1 MASRGQWQHWPTQSS
16 WKWQLAWPLS
26 KPIEKCKS
34 TWRWCLAQWT
44 LFLQLG
50 IQRISVPLVNAIK
63 GEGTTG
69 MHVKYT
75 LKSSNNV
82 RKGHFIK
89 KFELTKL
96 NLQWPGTE
104 GIAWALWFKNC
115 LSVVC
120 VSQKTGFGMEICK
133 NGINWGLTSL
143 KEQRRSWAAILW
155 QQPQTIPQGAR
166 KLERP
171 IIGVP
176 NWDKGSRIFLPMLWS
191 VAECRTH
198 PERGCELGWGSII
211 QLRAFP
217 PKRLSYQQ
225 SAVITCGALAPK
237 AGPGCTT
244 DPLDST
250 PAIQTTCFRIVSP
263 FHLETTFMTLFL
275 DYIFP

>member
-26 KPIEKCKS
+26 EPIEKCKS

-50 IQRISVPLVNAIK
+50 IQRISAPLVNAIK

-69 MHVKYT
+69 MHVKHT

-89 KFELTKL
+89 KFKLTKL

-104 GIAWALWFKNC
+104 GIAWVLWFENC
-115 LSVVC
+115 LSVEVC
-120 VSQKTGFGMEICK
+120 VPQKTSFEMEICK

-143 KEQRRSWAAILW
+143 REQRRSWTAILW
-155 QQPQTIPQGAR
+155 QLPQTIPQGAR

-171 IIGVP
+171 ITGVP
-176 NWDKGSRIFLPMLWS
+176 NWDKGSWIFLPMLWS
-191 VAECRTH
+191 VTEWEHTQQ
-198 PERGCELGWGSII
+198 EDVSLGEAALFSWEH
-211 QLRAFP
+211 FP
-217 PKRLSYQQ
+217 QSNSAIRSQQ
-225 SAVITCGALAPK
+225 SSLVVL
-237 AGPGCTT
+237 
-244 DPLDST
+244 
-250 PAIQTTCFRIVSP
+250 
-263 FHLETTFMTLFL
+263 
-275 DYIFP
+275 